1 MLEEYN
7 WNIMLNQSKAN
18 LCASMRQHDE
28 TLKICQSTCC
38 QKVENQRNSKQ
49 FNDFNLTWT
58 M

>member
-7 WNIMLNQSKAN
+7 RNIMLNQSKAN

-38 QKVENQRNSKQ
+38 QRLKIKGIQNS
-49 FNDFNLTWT
+49 LTILT
-58 M
+58 